1 MEWAHVGLYSAV
13 VLGLGV
19 FIVVASRLLGPR
31 RPVAEK
37 LDAYECGV
45 PVISSPRQRLSVHF
59 YLAAILFIL
68 FDIEMVFLIPW
79 AVLYRKLGVTGL
91 VEMGVFLGVVGFG
104 LVYVWR
110 RGALKWE

>member
-1 MEWAHVGLYSAV
+1 MEWAHVGLYFAV
-13 VLGLGV
+13 VLALGAG
-19 FIVVASRLLGPR
+19 IVVLSRLLGPR
-31 RPVAEK
+31 RYDAEK
-37 LDAYECGV
+37 LESYECGV
-45 PVISSPRQRLSVHF
+45 PEITSPRQRLSVHF

-79 AVLYRKLGVTGL
+79 AVLFRDLKVTGL
-91 VEMGVFLGVVGFG
+91 IEMGAFLGVVGFG